1 MTKAKRRRHLS
12 AFENSLFL
20 FIRIAGEG
28 GILPRPRL
36 RASRSVHFSTEKYF
50 CRLTT
55 TVATGFTRGGISSSV
70 SEAINFATGVSRFYA
85 LRVHFACSYIPGKL
99 NFFYTPRGIL
109 HSTVVNFLR
118 RFSFSLSL
126 SLSLSLSQVLCRSWL
141 CKMLHESPCSR
152 GELYY
157 TIGDILQL
165 PEPRLRHQRVS
176 EKKRNCIWKTDCT

>member
-126 SLSLSLSQVLCRSWL
+126 SLSLSFSFSG
-141 CKMLHESPCSR
+141 S
-152 GELYY
+152 
-157 TIGDILQL
+157 L
-165 PEPRLRHQRVS
+165 PELALQNVAREPLFSGRIVLYNLRYFTIARTAVTAS
-176 EKKRNCIWKTDCT
+176 TS